1 MPGTTTIL
9 RGTGRLSTAIREVQI
24 ATRQLT
30 ARRVAGARVSVHPLG
45 TTVEPDGSA
54 TITRRTSSS
63 SIPRYG

>member
-1 MPGTTTIL
+1 MSATTIL

-24 ATRQLT
+24 QTRQLT

-45 TTVEPDGSA
+45 TTVEPDGTA
-54 TITRRTSSS
+54 NFPHRTTRP

>member
-1 MPGTTTIL
+1 MGATTIL

-24 ATRQLT
+24 QTRQLT

-45 TTVEPDGSA
+45 TTVEPDGTS
-54 TITRRTSSS
+54 TVTRRAASP